1 MSFPQDM
8 PPRLVVRESR
18 VYQAVS
24 LLVLLA
30 FGGGMLYFVLR
41 ESIPLAGVML
51 LAGALT
57 FFVLI
62 QLRLLRRTL
71 RAENWLM
78 KFFSH
83 GIALKLGGYLARP
96 GEGVL
101 FIPAEALLGA
111 RIVRGFGAASE
122 GEDARGRRRR
132 QGITFLEIDADK
144 ARVRSWAVESGE
156 VTPEGRFRAG
166 FIHVPVTETPEGY
179 RVELR
184 TEHGRV
190 SPSVRRIAGEFRQ
203 YGLRVRESRI
213 TERDGRSEEGP
224 E

>member
-18 VYQAVS
+18 VYQGVS

-30 FGGGMLYFVLR
+30 FGGGMLWLVLR
-41 ESIPLAGVML
+41 ESVPLAGVVL
-51 LAGALT
+51 LAGALA

-62 QLRLLRRTL
+62 QLRLLGRTF

-96 GEGVL
+96 GEGAL
-101 FIPAEALLGA
+101 FIPAEALRGA
-111 RIVRGFGAASE
+111 RIVRESRAVNDR
-122 GEDARGRRRR
+122 EDARGRNRH
-132 QGITFLEIDADK
+132 QWITFLDIDADK
-144 ARVRSWAVESGE
+144 ARVRSLAVETGE
-156 VTPEGRFRAG
+156 VSPEGRFRAG

-203 YGLRVRESRI
+203 YGLQVRESGLASRV
-213 TERDGRSEEGP
+213 GRSDEGP